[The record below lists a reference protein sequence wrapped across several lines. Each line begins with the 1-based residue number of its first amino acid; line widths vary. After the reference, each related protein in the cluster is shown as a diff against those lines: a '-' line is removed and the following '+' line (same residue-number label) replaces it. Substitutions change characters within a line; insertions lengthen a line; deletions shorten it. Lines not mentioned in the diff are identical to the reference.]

1 MLVRIF
7 FQIDNAKLDNI
18 GEENYISSFSERT
31 AYMRYVRFA
40 DGESLPVGK
49 ILCLGRNYQEH
60 VKEMKAES
68 ALTPVVFIKPSTAL
82 LQDGESVIIPPF
94 SHDVHHEV
102 ELVVVIGRDGR
113 NVPAAQWSAH
123 VAGYAVGLDM
133 TLRDV
138 QTEAK
143 KRGLPWSVAKG
154 FDTSAPISAPIRR
167 ELVGDPHT
175 LAIELSVNGTI
186 RQSSNTRHMILR
198 IPEIIAYCS
207 TVFSLEAGDLIFT
220 GTPEG
225 VGPVKSGDRI
235 DASIAGVGSLT
246 VGVR

>member
-1 MLVRIF
+1 M
-7 FQIDNAKLDNI
+7 K
-18 GEENYISSFSERT
+18 S
-31 AYMRYVRFA
+31 VRFS
-40 DGESLPVGK
+40 DGGSLQVGK
-49 ILCLGRNYQEH
+49 ILCLGRNYPEH
-60 VKEMKAES
+60 IKEMKAETAS
-68 ALTPVVFIKPSTAL
+68 NPVVFIKPSTAL
-82 LQDGESVIIPPF
+82 VGSGEHVVIPPI
-94 SHDVHHEV
+94 SNDVHHEV

-113 NVPAAQWSAH
+113 DIPVEKSMEH

-138 QTEAK
+138 QSDAK

-154 FDTSAPISAPIRR
+154 FDTSAPLSAPVRADQ
-167 ELVGDPHT
+167 VSDPHA
-175 LAIELSVNGTI
+175 LSIELSVNGTV

-198 IPEIIAYCS
+198 IPGIIAYCS

-225 VGPVKSGDRI
+225 VGRVVPGDRI
-235 DASIAGVGSLT
+235 DARIASVGSLT

>member
-1 MLVRIF
+1 M
-7 FQIDNAKLDNI
+7 K
-18 GEENYISSFSERT
+18 S
-31 AYMRYVRFA
+31 VRFA
-40 DGESLPVGK
+40 DGESLQVGK
-49 ILCLGRNYQEH
+49 ILCLGRNYPEH
-60 VKEMKAES
+60 IKEMKAETAS
-68 ALTPVVFIKPSTAL
+68 TPVVFIKPSTAL
-82 LQDGESVIIPPF
+82 VGSGEYVVIPPI
-94 SHDVHHEV
+94 SNDVHHEV

-113 NVPAAQWSAH
+113 DIPPEKGMAH

-138 QTEAK
+138 QADAK

-154 FDTSAPISAPIRR
+154 FDTSAPLSAPVRPAQ
-167 ELVGDPHT
+167 VGDPHALSIT
-175 LAIELSVNGTI
+175 LSVNGTV

-198 IPEIIAYCS
+198 IPGIIAYCS

-225 VGPVKSGDRI
+225 VGRVVPGDRI
-235 DASIAGVGSLT
+235 LAHIASVGSLT